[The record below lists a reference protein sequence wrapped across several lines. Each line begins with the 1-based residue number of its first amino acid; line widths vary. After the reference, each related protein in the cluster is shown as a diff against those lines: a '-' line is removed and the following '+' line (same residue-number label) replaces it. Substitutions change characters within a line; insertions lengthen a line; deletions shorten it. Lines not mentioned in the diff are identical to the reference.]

1 MVMPFCQRSGY
12 GKLLIEMSYQLSMI
26 EQKPGGPERPLSD
39 LGHRTYVSYWT
50 RRVAKVLL
58 DLDENENDITIKEIQ
73 KRTGMTEH
81 DINYILNHQKI
92 VRDDT
97 LNCDRLFLEGI
108 LKLAGQP
115 GRSIY
120 KEKIRWKPY
129 SINNEIKE

>member
-1 MVMPFCQRSGY
+1 
-12 GKLLIEMSYQLSMI
+12 MI

-58 DLDENENDITIKEIQ
+58 DLEENENDITIKEIQ

-92 VRDDT
+92 VREDT
-97 LNCDRLFLEGI
+97 LNCDRNFLEGI
-108 LKLAGQP
+108 LKLAG
-115 GRSIY
+115 
-120 KEKIRWKPY
+120 
-129 SINNEIKE
+129 

>member
-1 MVMPFCQRSGY
+1 
-12 GKLLIEMSYQLSMI
+12 
-26 EQKPGGPERPLSD
+26 
-39 LGHRTYVSYWT
+39 
-50 RRVAKVLL
+50 
-58 DLDENENDITIKEIQ
+58 
-73 KRTGMTEH
+73 MTEH

-97 LNCDRLFLEGI
+97 LNCDKQFLEGI

-115 GRSIY
+115 GRAVY